1 MPELPEVETTCRGIE
16 PHILE
21 QKVLDVTVRE
31 RKLRWPVPE
40 NLPDLLK
47 NDSVIE
53 VSRRAKYLLIK
64 FTGGVLMIHLGMS
77 GSLRIVKTSEPSEK
91 HDHLDFQF
99 QNGSVLRYRDPR
111 KFGSIHWI
119 TGPLDEH
126 PLLCA
131 LGPEPL
137 SSDFSGSTFHVLS
150 RKRKAAVKTFIMDGH
165 VVVGVGNIYANEALF
180 RAGIKPTL
188 AAGKVSLARYEKLAN
203 VIKEI
208 LAEAIKVGG
217 TTLRDFLGSDGEPGY
232 FTQSLAVYGRG
243 GEPCMV
249 CKSVLKEV
257 RLGQR
262 ATVYCNKCQR

>member
-1 MPELPEVETTCRGIE
+1 
-16 PHILE
+16 
-21 QKVLDVTVRE
+21 
-31 RKLRWPVPE
+31 
-40 NLPDLLK
+40 
-47 NDSVIE
+47 
-53 VSRRAKYLLIK
+53 
-64 FTGGVLMIHLGMS
+64 MIHLGMS
-77 GSLRIVKTSEPSEK
+77 GSLRIVKNSEPSEK
-91 HDHLDFQF
+91 HDHLDFRF
-99 QNGSVLRYRDPR
+99 QNGLVLRYRDPR
-111 KFGSIHWI
+111 KFGSVHWI

-126 PLLCA
+126 PLLCR

-180 RAGIKPTL
+180 RAGIRPTL